1 MINCAYQRRERK
13 KMRGTVVGRKEGRK
27 DITDL
32 KRLNSKDKSAVENLF
47 QKTHN

>member
-1 MINCAYQRRERK
+1 
-13 KMRGTVVGRKEGRK
+13 MRGSRKEGRK

-32 KRLNSKDKSAVENLF
+32 KRLNSKDKSQVENLF